1 MEQWIAYG
9 LMALVV
15 AALCLINARKGRPA
29 QEACDRFALLFLEAR
44 DYAVGP
50 GGAVPLTEANPAG
63 EIRLRPGEAQPEAV
77 RAALA
82 RGRGE
87 EMARYDERLEE
98 RLRALFQAI
107 GTGSHEKTRYFDY
120 MNSLFTLHKLFLQA
134 CTRPDLP
141 LTEGDEKDLE
151 LYTGDRGRL
160 VELLSQR
167 MSGRGRRALA
177 GQAEQ
182 LQPQRKEGIG

>member
-63 EIRLRPGEAQPEAV
+63 EIRLLAEEVQPEAV

-98 RLRALFQAI
+98 HLRALFRAI
-107 GTGSHEKTRYFDY
+107 GTGGHDKTRYFDY
-120 MNSLFTLHKLFLQA
+120 MNNLFTLHKLFLQA
-134 CTRPDLP
+134 CARPDLP
-141 LTEGDEKDLE
+141 LTEEERRDLE
-151 LYTGDRGRL
+151 RYTGDRETL
-160 VELLSQR
+160 VRLLSQR
-167 MSGRGRRALA
+167 LSGRGREALA